1 MALTARK
8 IARLV
13 SKKQIGRHPDG
24 AVKGLYLQIASAGAA
39 SWILRYERGD
49 HERMLG
55 IGPLDIVSL
64 KLAREK
70 AKAAR
75 RQLLDGTDPIEAK
88 RAAKAKAV
96 LEAAKTT
103 TFEQAARSHFKSMES
118 GWRSAAHAKEYI
130 RSLERHVFPAI
141 GRLPVGSIDT
151 GLVLRCL
158 EPIWTT
164 IPETAARV
172 RQRIEAALDYATV
185 RDQRAGDNPARWSGH
200 IEHLLPARNGTSI
213 KHFAALPYAEIPAF
227 MAELR
232 QRDGTDARA
241 LEFTILCAARSG
253 EIRGAAWNTK
263 VELDSG
269 VSVVEIDLESS
280 VWTIPGTRMKGGKP
294 HRVPLSPQAVAL
306 LKALPR
312 DGEHVFTRSG
322 GRALGKDSLERALAR
337 VREGIT
343 PHGFRS
349 TFRDWASERT
359 AFPHEVC
366 ERALAH
372 VTGSKSSRAY
382 ARSDLLDERRKLMSM
397 WADYCSYSPPAA
409 GEVTLLRKRARV

>member
-1 MALTARK
+1 MALTAKK

-13 SKKQIGRHPDG
+13 AKQAVGRHPDG
-24 AVKGLYLQIASAGAA
+24 AVKGLYLQIASVGAA
-39 SWILRYERGD
+39 SWILRYERDG

-55 IGPLDIVSL
+55 LGPLDIVTL
-64 KLAREK
+64 KAARER

-75 RQLLDGTDPIEAK
+75 LQLLDGVDPIDARK
-88 RAAKAKAV
+88 AAKAAKALEQAKAV
-96 LEAAKTT
+96 
-103 TFEQAARSHFKSMES
+103 TFEQTARSHFKSMES

-322 GRALGKDSLERALAR
+322 GRALGKDSLERTLAR

-382 ARSDLLDERRKLMSM
+382 ARSDLLAERAKLMSA
-397 WADYCSYSPPAA
+397 WADFCYSPPAA
-409 GEVTLLRKRARV
+409 GEVTPLRKAVRP